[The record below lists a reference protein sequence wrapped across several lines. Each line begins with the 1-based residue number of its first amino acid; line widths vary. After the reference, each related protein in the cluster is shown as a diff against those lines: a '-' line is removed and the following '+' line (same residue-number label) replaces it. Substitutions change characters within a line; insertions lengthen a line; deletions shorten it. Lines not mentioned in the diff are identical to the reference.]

1 MIEARDRFGN
11 LRDAAEEKWVVRV
24 RAPDVR
30 AVATV
35 AAAARAS
42 ETVKFERR
50 GRRCAVTL
58 TVARAGEFEVT
69 VAAAARGG
77 RGERPLAEGLGWTLL
92 VLPSASDSSVFRVDD
107 GGGGV
112 AGVASEVRIVPRGFE
127 GAKGASQLV
136 DGARKLLDQLS
147 VEIHAPGDPPPR
159 RADAGAGAVAAAVA
173 VGDDH
178 ERGAAAGDD
187 VDGRAG
193 RRRRRRTRPRPPRQP
208 PTRPPRRTG
217 GSSAS

>member
-1 MIEARDRFGN
+1 M
-11 LRDAAEEKWVVRV
+11 
-24 RAPDVR
+24 
-30 AVATV
+30 
-35 AAAARAS
+35 
-42 ETVKFERR
+42 
-50 GRRCAVTL
+50 
-58 TVARAGEFEVT
+58 ARAGEFEVQ

-147 VEIHAPGDPPPR
+147 VEIHAPGDPPP
-159 RADAGAGAVAAAVA
+159 AAPTPAPEPSPPPSPSA
-173 VGDDH
+173 MITN
-178 ERGAAAGDD
+178 EAPPPRDD

-193 RRRRRRTRPRPPRQP
+193 CARRR
-208 PTRPPRRTG
+208 
-217 GSSAS
+217 